1 MKKRAETNLKRLIGS
16 PSSSLYPR
24 RSGPNP
30 NAAAN
35 VKKRK
40 AKSSFQSAWRGL
52 ITPGMKDAIKALI
65 RRIVDG
71 TRKQEPGKIYSLFI
85 VSARRE
91 L

>member
-1 MKKRAETNLKRLIGS
+1 VKKKAEINLNRLIGS
-16 PSSSLYPR
+16 PSNSLYPR

-30 NAAAN
+30 TAAAN

-40 AKSSFQSAWRGL
+40 AKSSFQRAWRGL
-52 ITPGMKDAIKALI
+52 MTPGMKDAIKAFI
-65 RRIVDG
+65 SRIVDDIG
-71 TRKQEPGKIYSLFI
+71 EQESGEVYSQFI